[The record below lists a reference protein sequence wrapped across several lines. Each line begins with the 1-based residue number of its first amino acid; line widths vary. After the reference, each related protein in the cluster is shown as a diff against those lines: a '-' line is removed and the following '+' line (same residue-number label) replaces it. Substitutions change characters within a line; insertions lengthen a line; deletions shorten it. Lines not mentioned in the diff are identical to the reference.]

1 MERLL
6 FYQERRLSRFIGLH
20 VVYISE
26 IPTLKKIN
34 FSRSASMIYYDHY
47 KNYKFII
54 RRRLFDCSIE
64 YQQFGFFFFFI
75 KYHNRRNIFYI
86 RIAFAACCS
95 SKFSKDKDN
104 RHCETLFREIFFRIL
119 SNQYVNYFK
128 IIYMNSIRQIHKR
141 DQKMIAFI

>member
-64 YQQFGFFFFFI
+64 YQQFGFSFFFI
-75 KYHNRRNIFYI
+75 KYHNRRNIFCI
-86 RIAFAACCS
+86 RIAFAAVAVLNFPKIRTIDIAKHCFA
-95 SKFSKDKDN
+95 KYFSVFYPIN
-104 RHCETLFREIFFRIL
+104 
-119 SNQYVNYFK
+119 
-128 IIYMNSIRQIHKR
+128 M
-141 DQKMIAFI
+141 